1 MSKYGGMLGYGFR
14 QYQGIGLKKFLHHSE
29 QADLAGEIRT
39 FVLDQPTDFDK
50 MKYKSWEIR
59 TIG

>member
-1 MSKYGGMLGYGFR
+1 MLGYGFR
-14 QYQGIGLKKFLHHSE
+14 PYQRIGLKKFLHHSE
-29 QADLAGEIRT
+29 QADLAGKIRT